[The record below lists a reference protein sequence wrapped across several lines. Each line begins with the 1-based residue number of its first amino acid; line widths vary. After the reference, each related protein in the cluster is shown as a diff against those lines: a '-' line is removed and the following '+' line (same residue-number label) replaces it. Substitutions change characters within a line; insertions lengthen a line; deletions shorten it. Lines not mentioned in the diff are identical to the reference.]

1 MSEPLIYPHKEA
13 LDGQRL
19 QDMLAGPPLQRA
31 RAIVAAARTGLLD
44 AQVMLGQILLQGD
57 GIQRAPEL
65 AVIWFRITAARGH
78 PMAHNMLGR
87 CFEHG
92 WGLPA
97 DATRAAAHYRIAA
110 DRGLDWG
117 LYNLANLYATGR
129 GVPRDAEQAFQLYRQ
144 AAQLGHA
151 KSMNLLGRCY
161 EDGTG
166 VTADPAE
173 AFVWYQRSA
182 EAGDF
187 RGQYSL
193 AAVLAG
199 LGRVDEALAW
209 LHKALAGG
217 NLNFLRVAR
226 AALHDAPHPA
236 LRALARDFHRR
247 AAELGDE
254 SDRAAYRALEQMPA

>member
-1 MSEPLIYPHKEA
+1 MSEPLIYPYKEA
-13 LDGQRL
+13 VDGQRL

-78 PMAHNMLGR
+78 PMAHNM
-87 CFEHG
+87 
-92 WGLPA
+92 
-97 DATRAAAHYRIAA
+97 
-110 DRGLDWG
+110 
-117 LYNLANLYATGR
+117 
-129 GVPRDAEQAFQLYRQ
+129 
-144 AAQLGHA
+144 
-151 KSMNLLGRCY
+151 LGRCY

>member
-57 GIQRAPEL
+57 GIQRDPEL

-129 GVPRDAEQAFQLYRQ
+129 GVPRDAE
-144 AAQLGHA
+144 
-151 KSMNLLGRCY
+151 
-161 EDGTG
+161 
-166 VTADPAE
+166 
-173 AFVWYQRSA
+173 
-182 EAGDF
+182 
-187 RGQYSL
+187 
-193 AAVLAG
+193 
-199 LGRVDEALAW
+199 
-209 LHKALAGG
+209 
-217 NLNFLRVAR
+217 
-226 AALHDAPHPA
+226 
-236 LRALARDFHRR
+236 
-247 AAELGDE
+247 
-254 SDRAAYRALEQMPA
+254 

>member
-57 GIQRAPEL
+57 GIQRDPEL

-110 DRGLDWG
+110 EIGRASCRARGSS
-117 LYNLANLYATGR
+117 
-129 GVPRDAEQAFQLYRQ
+129 
-144 AAQLGHA
+144 LG
-151 KSMNLLGRCY
+151 G
-161 EDGTG
+161 G
-166 VTADPAE
+166 
-173 AFVWYQRSA
+173 
-182 EAGDF
+182 
-187 RGQYSL
+187 GQ
-193 AAVLAG
+193 G
-199 LGRVDEALAW
+199 QEE
-209 LHKALAGG
+209 
-217 NLNFLRVAR
+217 
-226 AALHDAPHPA
+226 
-236 LRALARDFHRR
+236 
-247 AAELGDE
+247 ELG
-254 SDRAAYRALEQMPA
+254 